1 MLTFHQI
8 IKPLKPVAMALK
20 DQIMADLKEAMKQKQ
35 QERLRVLRSLKAK
48 LLEKE
53 ISERKGG
60 EGELNDEQVV
70 EVLMKAAKQ
79 RKESIEQFEEG
90 DREDLAENEREELA
104 IIESY
109 LPEMLSEDEI
119 REVARKKIDDMGAED
134 MSDMGRVMGAMMQ
147 ELKGQA
153 EGSKVSKV
161 VKEELS

>member
-1 MLTFHQI
+1 
-8 IKPLKPVAMALK
+8 MALK

-35 QERLRVLRSLKAK
+35 TDRLRVLRSLKAK

-53 ISERKGG
+53 ISVREGG
-60 EGELNDEQVV
+60 EGTLNDEQAT

-90 DREDLAENEREELA
+90 GRDDLAEKEKEELA

-109 LPEMLSEDEI
+109 LPEMMSEDEI
-119 REVARKKIDDMGAED
+119 RTAVRNKIDALGAED

-147 ELKGQA
+147 ELKGKA
-153 EGSKVSKV
+153 EGSKVSKM